1 MNHPISGP
9 KNGTP
14 GRWHA
19 PNATSGKQRPM
30 LAKRLQIPIEFES
43 TKAGLGGGSRSPNG
57 PVIKSERKPN
67 RSCESAAASRL
78 DDHRLVYGESN
89 WSRRAN
95 EIETEIRIRKL
106 AGVITTFCE
115 WKSLHTPSP
124 QMAWQ
129 QQVNDTIIKWLH
141 QPNTFC

>member
-30 LAKRLQIPIEFES
+30 LAKRLQIPIESNLQKLALEEEADHPMAQS
-43 TKAGLGGGSRSPNG
+43 SSPSGSQTD
-57 PVIKSERKPN
+57 PVNQLQRL
-67 RSCESAAASRL
+67 RL